1 MDGHPDG
8 RIAIVFIGQ
17 REYTT
22 YMMLRGL
29 LALAIAAVLLVP
41 TGMCLCADHEE
52 ESANEQHQPGCPK
65 VRKLDRSAAPEQY
78 VPDAGTVELVST
90 PAMVPMTSLPRRVQ
104 AVGHGPPRGS
114 PLYIELK
121 TLLI

>member
-1 MDGHPDG
+1 
-8 RIAIVFIGQ
+8 
-17 REYTT
+17 
-22 YMMLRGL
+22 MLIRGL
-29 LALAIAAVLLVP
+29 FVFSIAAVLLVP

-65 VRKLDRSAAPEQY
+65 VRKLERSAGPENY
-78 VPDAGTVELVST
+78 IPDAGVVELLST
-90 PAMVPMTSLPRRVQ
+90 PAMLPRNGPARRVQ